1 MIITIGGSVCSGKT
15 TLARELAKKFNL
27 KHISAGSIMRE
38 MAKKRGMSLLEFSRY
53 AESNPEVDLE
63 IDRRQKE
70 LATGN
75 CVVDGRL
82 SAHFLDSDLKIWLDA
97 PLNVRVERLS
107 ERDKKS
113 EEDAKRSIIER
124 EDSERRRY
132 MEIYGINLGDIS
144 TYDLIINTAKFDI
157 KTMTE
162 LVSIAIKNI

>member
-1 MIITIGGSVCSGKT
+1 MIITIGGSICSGKT

-27 KHISAGSIMRE
+27 RHISAGSIMRE

-124 EDSERRRY
+124 EDSERKRY
-132 MEIYGINLGDIS
+132 MEIYGINLRDIS

-162 LVSIAIKNI
+162 LVSIAIRNI

>member
-1 MIITIGGSVCSGKT
+1 MIITIGGSICSGKT

-27 KHISAGSIMRE
+27 RHISAGSIMRE
-38 MAKKRGMSLLEFSRY
+38 MAKKRGISLLEFSRY

-63 IDRRQKE
+63 IDKKQKE
-70 LATGN
+70 LASGN

-82 SAHFLDSDLKIWLDA
+82 SAYFLDSDLKIWLDA
-97 PLNVRVERLS
+97 PLNVRAERLS

-124 EDSERRRY
+124 EDSERKRY
-132 MEIYGINLGDIS
+132 MEIYGINLRDIS
-144 TYDLIINTAKFDI
+144 AYDLIINTAKFDI

-162 LVSIAIKNI
+162 LVSIAIKDI

>member
-124 EDSERRRY
+124 EDSERKRY
-132 MEIYGINLGDIS
+132 MEIYGINLRDIS
-144 TYDLIINTAKFDI
+144 AYDLIINTAKFDI

-162 LVSIAIKNI
+162 LVSIAIKDI

>member
-1 MIITIGGSVCSGKT
+1 MIITIGGSICSGKT
-15 TLARELAKKFNL
+15 TLARELAKRFNL

-113 EEDAKRSIIER
+113 GEDAKRSIIER
-124 EDSERRRY
+124 EDSERKRY
-132 MEIYGINLGDIS
+132 MEIYGINLRDIS

-162 LVSIAIKNI
+162 LVSIAIRNI

>member
-1 MIITIGGSVCSGKT
+1 MIITIGGSICSGKT

-27 KHISAGSIMRE
+27 RHISAGSIMRE

-97 PLNVRVERLS
+97 PLNVRAERLS

-124 EDSERRRY
+124 EDSERKRY
-132 MEIYGINLGDIS
+132 MEIYGINLRDIS
-144 TYDLIINTAKFDI
+144 AYDLIINTAKFDI

-162 LVSIAIKNI
+162 LVSIAIKDI

>member
-1 MIITIGGSVCSGKT
+1 MIITIGGSICSGKT

-162 LVSIAIKNI
+162 LVSIAIRNI

>member
-1 MIITIGGSVCSGKT
+1 MIITIGGSICSGKT

-27 KHISAGSIMRE
+27 RHISAGSIMRE

-70 LATGN
+70 LASGN

-82 SAHFLDSDLKIWLDA
+82 SAYFLDSDLKIWLDA
-97 PLNVRVERLS
+97 PLNVRAERLS

-124 EDSERRRY
+124 EDSERKRY
-132 MEIYGINLGDIS
+132 MEIYGINLRDIS
-144 TYDLIINTAKFDI
+144 AYDLIINTAKFDI

-162 LVSIAIKNI
+162 LVSIAIKDI

>member
-162 LVSIAIKNI
+162 LVSIAIKDI